1 MKNKMMHKLVLGFA
15 GTALTLGAAQL
26 QAEELIFGIGASQ
39 GSLQY
44 ETAKRFTEVANTRM
58 KSEGLDYSI
67 SLFGDAQLGKDKA
80 LLQKLKLGTVHFS
93 QPSSIMSKVSD
104 KFALFDMPFLV
115 KDREHLA
122 KIEKEVFWPQIAPTT
137 EAKGYNVISLWENGF
152 RHITNNS
159 KPINTPAD
167 LDGVKLRTPNST
179 WRVSM
184 FREWGGNPTPM
195 SFSEVFVALQTG
207 VIDGQENPLTN
218 IYAAK
223 FQEVQ
228 TYLSLTNHVYTP
240 SYLVA
245 GKNTWAKLPEAVKV
259 AIKESGDQIKPWM
272 YEQAAKSEV
281 ELLDKLKAGGM
292 KVNTANRDS
301 FVSASK
307 PVYATFSS
315 QVDGGQEML
324 DKVMQL
330 AN

>member
-1 MKNKMMHKLVLGFA
+1 MKNKKMHKVILGLA
-15 GTALTLGAAQL
+15 GTVLTLSTF
-26 QAEELIFGIGASQ
+26 QAHAKELIFGIGAAQ

-44 ETAKRFTEVANTRM
+44 ITAVRFTEEANARM
-58 KSEGLDYSI
+58 KKEGLDYSI

-80 LLQKLKLGTVHFS
+80 LMQKLKLGTVHFS

-115 KDREHLA
+115 KDRQHLA
-122 KIEKEVFWPQIAPTT
+122 KIEKEVFWPSIAPT
-137 EAKGYNVISLWENGF
+137 AQDKGYNVISLWENGF

-167 LDGVKLRTPNST
+167 LDGIKLRTPNST

-218 IYAAK
+218 IYSAK

-245 GKNTWAKLPEAVKV
+245 GKNSWAKLPAAVKT
-259 AIKESGDQIKPWM
+259 AIKESADQVKPWM

-281 ELLDKLKAGGM
+281 QLLDKLTAGGM
-292 KVNTANRDS
+292 KVNMADRGA
-301 FVSASK
+301 FVAASK
-307 PVYATFSS
+307 PIYDAFSK
-315 QVDGGQEML
+315 QVDGGEEML
-324 DKVMQL
+324 GKVLQL